1 MTVVVLLFCLLLASG
16 ASFWLGRRRRDVLTW
31 DRELD
36 AAFHSRENRQFPRHR
51 LP

>member
-1 MTVVVLLFCLLLASG
+1 MTVVVLLLCLLLASG
-16 ASFWLGRRRRDVLTW
+16 TGFWLARRRRDVLIW

-36 AAFHSRENRQFPRHR
+36 AAFHGRDQRQFPRHR

>member
-1 MTVVVLLFCLLLASG
+1 MTVVVLLLCLLLASG
-16 ASFWLGRRRRDVLTW
+16 TGFWVGRRRRDVLVW

-36 AAFHSRENRQFPRHR
+36 AAFQSRETRQFPRHR